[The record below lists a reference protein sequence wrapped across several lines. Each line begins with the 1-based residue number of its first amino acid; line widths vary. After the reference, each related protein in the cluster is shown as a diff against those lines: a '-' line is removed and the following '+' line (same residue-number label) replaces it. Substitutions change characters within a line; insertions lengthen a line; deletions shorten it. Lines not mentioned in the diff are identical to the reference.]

1 MKKKWMTTASA
12 LLLTGVIGTVI
23 PYATTTADA
32 KANVEEKSNL
42 DLRIS
47 FVFSED
53 GQGVTIK
60 DSKLG
65 DFKATVK
72 DLSEKLGI
80 KADDLNLSS
89 HIIEMKPNATGS
101 KIIVKETSFKGEVK
115 EYETSDNDVLMLFGL
130 HKVTK

>member
-1 MKKKWMTTASA
+1 MKKKWMTAASA

-32 KANVEEKSNL
+32 KASVAEKSNL

-60 DSKLG
+60 DSQLG
-65 DFKATVK
+65 DSKATVK

-89 HIIEMKPNATGS
+89 HIIEMKPNTTGS

>member
-32 KANVEEKSNL
+32 KASVAEQSNL

-89 HIIEMKPNATGS
+89 HIIEMQPNTTGS

>member
-23 PYATTTADA
+23 PYATTTAEA
-32 KANVEEKSNL
+32 KASVAEKSNL

-130 HKVTK
+130 HKVTN

>member
-32 KANVEEKSNL
+32 KTNVTEKSNL

>member
-32 KANVEEKSNL
+32 KVNVAEKSNL
-42 DLRIS
+42 DLTIA
-47 FVFSED
+47 FVFSKD
-53 GQGVTIK
+53 GQSVTIK
-60 DSKLG
+60 DSQLG
-65 DFKATVK
+65 EHKATVK

-89 HIIEMKPNATGS
+89 YMIEMKPNATGS
-101 KIIVKETSFKGEVK
+101 KIVVKETSFKGEVK
-115 EYETSDNDVLMLFGL
+115 EYETNDNDVLMLFGL

>member
-1 MKKKWMTTASA
+1 MKKKWMTAASA

-32 KANVEEKSNL
+32 KASVAEKSNL

-60 DSKLG
+60 DSQLG

-89 HIIEMKPNATGS
+89 HIIEMKPNTTGS

>member
-1 MKKKWMTTASA
+1 MKKKWMTTVSA

-23 PYATTTADA
+23 PSATTTAEA
-32 KANVEEKSNL
+32 KASVAEKSNL

-89 HIIEMKPNATGS
+89 HIIDMKPNATGS

-130 HKVTK
+130 HKVTQ

>member
-32 KANVEEKSNL
+32 KANVTEKSNL

>member
-23 PYATTTADA
+23 PYATTTVDA
-32 KANVEEKSNL
+32 KGNVAEKSNA
-42 DLRIS
+42 DLTIA
-47 FVFSED
+47 FVFSKD
-53 GQGVTIK
+53 GQAVTIK
-60 DSKLG
+60 DSQLG
-65 DFKATVK
+65 EQKATVK

-89 HIIEMKPNATGS
+89 YMIEMKPNATGS

-115 EYETSDNDVLMLFGL
+115 EYESSNNDVLMLFGL

>member
-32 KANVEEKSNL
+32 KANIAEKSNL

-89 HIIEMKPNATGS
+89 YMIEMKPNATGS

-130 HKVTK
+130 HKVTN